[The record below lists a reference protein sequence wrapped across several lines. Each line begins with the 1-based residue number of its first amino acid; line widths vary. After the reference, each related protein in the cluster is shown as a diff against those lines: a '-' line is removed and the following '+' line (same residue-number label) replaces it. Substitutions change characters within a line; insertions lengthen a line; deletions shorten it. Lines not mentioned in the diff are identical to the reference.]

1 VVARLF
7 GIVQPDVAVFGE
19 KDYQQLCVIRRM
31 VQDLALPVEV
41 VGGALVRDTDGL
53 ALSSRNAHLEQP
65 DRIRARS
72 LHRALFAMADSGE
85 KNVPVLLALG
95 QALLDV
101 DRLDYLAVVDA
112 DSLEPL
118 DHVAGAARA
127 LVAAY
132 VGGTRLIDNVAL

>member
-1 VVARLF
+1 
-7 GIVQPDVAVFGE
+7 
-19 KDYQQLCVIRRM
+19 
-31 VQDLALPVEV
+31 
-41 VGGALVRDTDGL
+41 VRDTDGL
-53 ALSSRNAHLEQP
+53 ALSSRNAHLKESG
-65 DRIRARS
+65 RARATS
-72 LHRALFAMADSGE
+72 LHRALFAMAASEE
-85 KNVPVLLALG
+85 KDVPALLALG

-118 DHVAGAARA
+118 DQVEGAARA